1 MRDQKITKR
10 IEPEEAVELWEE
22 MQGLEAEIERLFEEN
37 ERLRELLGEFLPL
50 LNRLYSLSKD
60 NGK

>member
-60 NGK
+60 YGK